1 MRNINESGYTY
12 LGIVKTDKI
21 KEKKMRENSKRY
33 SQRFRLSLKSKL
45 HEKNK
50 IMVIYTW
57 VVLLAS
63 YGAGN
68 GNGKP
73 KRQRRANTENVKHH
87 GNV

>member
-1 MRNINESGYTY
+1 
-12 LGIVKTDKI
+12 
-21 KEKKMRENSKRY
+21 
-33 SQRFRLSLKSKL
+33 
-45 HEKNK
+45 
-50 IMVIYTW
+50 MVIYTW
-57 VVLLAS
+57 VVPLAS